1 MSMTITFFERETVL
15 NYFFMLLVVTAD
27 LLIMVVT
34 GLEQVEYTRPP
45 GVSGA
50 ARFFKVATYGAGDTV
65 LVNLADVFEEV
76 ALLGASVIPILEELL
91 KYYSM
96 GTEAS
101 GPMDTVKS
109 PCPMPSAVRLRR
121 E

>member
-1 MSMTITFFERETVL
+1 MI
-15 NYFFMLLVVTAD
+15 LVVTAD
-27 LLIMVVT
+27 LLIVVVT
-34 GLEQVEYTRPP
+34 GLEQLEYSRPP

-50 ARFFKVATYGAGDTV
+50 AFLFKVATDGAGDTV

-76 ALLGASVIPILEELL
+76 ALRSASVIPILEELL
-91 KYYSM
+91 KHYSM

-101 GPMDTVKS
+101 GPIETIKS
-109 PCPMPSAVRLRR
+109 PCPMPSVMRWRR

>member
-1 MSMTITFFERETVL
+1 
-15 NYFFMLLVVTAD
+15 MLLVVIAD

-34 GLEQVEYTRPP
+34 GLEQLEYTRPP

-50 ARFFKVATYGAGDTV
+50 AFLFKVATYGAGDTV

-76 ALLGASVIPILEELL
+76 AFHSASVIPVLEELL
-91 KYYSM
+91 KRYSM

-101 GPMDTVKS
+101 GPMKTVK
-109 PCPMPSAVRLRR
+109 PP
-121 E
+121 

>member
-1 MSMTITFFERETVL
+1 MKLFLIIL
-15 NYFFMLLVVTAD
+15 FMLLVVTAD

-34 GLEQVEYTRPP
+34 GLEQIEYTRPP

-50 ARFFKVATYGAGDTV
+50 ALLFKVATYGAGDTV

-76 ALLGASVIPILEELL
+76 ALHGASVIPILEELL
-91 KYYSM
+91 EHYSM

-109 PCPMPSAVRLRR
+109 PCSMPSTVRLQR

>member
-1 MSMTITFFERETVL
+1 
-15 NYFFMLLVVTAD
+15 MLLVVTAD

-50 ARFFKVATYGAGDTV
+50 ALLFKVATYGAGDTV

-76 ALLGASVIPILEELL
+76 ALHGASVIPILEELL
-91 KYYSM
+91 EHYSM

-109 PCPMPSAVRLRR
+109 PCSMPSAVRLQR

>member
-1 MSMTITFFERETVL
+1 MTATFSNVKLFL
-15 NYFFMLLVVTAD
+15 LFLFMLVVVTID
-27 LLIMVVT
+27 LLIMMVT

-50 ARFFKVATYGAGDTV
+50 ARLVKVATDGAGDTV

-76 ALLGASVIPILEELL
+76 TLHGASVIPILEELL
-91 KYYSM
+91 KHYSM

-101 GPMDTVKS
+101 GPMEIVKS
-109 PCPMPSAVRLRR
+109 PCSTPSAVRRR
-121 E
+121 WE